1 MTPRLRGIEA
11 TPFSPQLQISED
23 MSHEEILRVLR
34 INALSA
40 HQIAVGRGDELV
52 QLLKRAVYN
61 MEVSHSRIQWLS
73 IIFFAFGLGVMLVGV
88 YFALFG
94 EAGKEVWSTILGVSG
109 GLGSLVSLFYTT
121 PLDKISRSVSTL
133 IKLETAFLGYI
144 RVVGEVDS
152 AFQWQYIETMD
163 RSGGHVSDVLQ
174 ETTEHMKTMM
184 SHTMDLIDRYC
195 TEDSESL
202 QQLRQTLESM
212 KTEFDDRLKQLET
225 KTQDSS

>member
-1 MTPRLRGIEA
+1 MTPHPRGIEA
-11 TPFSPQLQISED
+11 TFSPQLPISED
-23 MSHEEILRVLR
+23 MTHEEILKVLR

-52 QLLKRAVYN
+52 QLLKRAVHN

-94 EAGKEVWSTILGVSG
+94 TAGKEVWGTILGVSG

-121 PLDKISRSVSTL
+121 PLDKISRSVNNL
-133 IKLETAFLGYI
+133 IQLETAFLGYI

-163 RSGGHVSDVLQ
+163 GSGGHISDVLA
-174 ETTEHMKTMM
+174 ETTKHMKETMTY
-184 SHTMDLIDRYC
+184 TMDLIDRYC
-195 TEDSESL
+195 AEDSESL
-202 QQLRQTLESM
+202 QELCETLESM

-225 KTQDSS
+225 KTQDS

>member
-1 MTPRLRGIEA
+1 MTPRPRGIEA

-52 QLLKRAVYN
+52 QLLKRAVHN
-61 MEVSHSRIQWLS
+61 MEESHSRIQLLS
-73 IIFFAFGLGVMLVGV
+73 VVFFAVGLLTMIAGVCV
-88 YFALFG
+88 ALFG
-94 EAGKEVWSTILGVSG
+94 TAGKETWSTILGVGG

-121 PLDKISRSVSTL
+121 PLDKISSSVSNL

-163 RSGGHVSDVLQ
+163 GSGGHISDVLQ
-174 ETTEHMKTMM
+174 EATEHMKTMM

-195 TEDSESL
+195 AEDSESL
-202 QQLRQTLESM
+202 QQIRQALESM

-225 KTQDSS
+225 KPQDGS